1 MLPSRNFTFKDR
13 DGSEGKVEKIGDR
26 NQVTICGKINRMKT
40 AGEVRVG
47 DVLKLE
53 AEIYRVLEVTRHS
66 GVAQMAGAIFL
77 KLQNLRT
84 QNITER
90 RFKQEAMVEEVYLQR
105 RPLEYLYSQ
114 GEDHYFM
121 DMETFDQFPLTEELL
136 GGLRDFLRPEMIVE
150 AEFLEGNAVG
160 VVQPGYVVMEVATT
174 GEARRGEADNVWKTA
189 VIENGMEIMVPPFIK
204 SGDKVKVDVAT
215 KKYLGR
221 L

>member
-1 MLPSRNFTFKDR
+1 
-13 DGSEGKVEKIGDR
+13 
-26 NQVTICGKINRMKT
+26 MKT
-40 AGEVRVG
+40 AGEVRAG

-121 DMETFDQFPLTEELL
+121 DMETFDQFPLAEELL

-150 AEFLEGNAVG
+150 AEFLEGNPVG
-160 VVQPGYVVMEVATT
+160 VVQPGYVVMEVTTT

-189 VIENGMEIMVPPFIK
+189 IIENGMEIMVPPFIK
-204 SGDKVKVDVAT
+204 SCDKVKVDVAT
-215 KKYLGR
+215 KKYIGR

>member
-1 MLPSRNFTFKDR
+1 
-13 DGSEGKVEKIGDR
+13 
-26 NQVTICGKINRMKT
+26 
-40 AGEVRVG
+40 
-47 DVLKLE
+47 
-53 AEIYRVLEVTRHS
+53 
-66 GVAQMAGAIFL
+66 
-77 KLQNLRT
+77 
-84 QNITER
+84 
-90 RFKQEAMVEEVYLQR
+90 
-105 RPLEYLYSQ
+105 
-114 GEDHYFM
+114 M

>member
-1 MLPSRNFTFKDR
+1 MIEAA
-13 DGSEGKVEKIGDR
+13 SEGKVEEIRDR
-26 NQVTICGKINRMKT
+26 NQVAICGKISRMKT

-47 DVLKLE
+47 DVLKFE

-114 GEDHYFM
+114 GDDHYFM
-121 DMETFDQFPLTEELL
+121 DMETFDQFSLAEELL
-136 GGLRDFLRPEMIVE
+136 GGLRDFLRPEMIIE
-150 AEFLEGNAVG
+150 AEFLEGNPVG

-174 GEARRGEADNVWKTA
+174 GEARRGEADNVWKMA

-204 SGDKVKVDVAT
+204 TGDKVKVDVAT
-215 KKYLGR
+215 KKYIGR

>member
-1 MLPSRNFTFKDR
+1 
-13 DGSEGKVEKIGDR
+13 
-26 NQVTICGKINRMKT
+26 MKT

-53 AEIYRVLEVTRHS
+53 GELYRVLEVTRHS

-77 KLQNLRT
+77 KLKNIRT

-90 RFKQEAMVEEVYLQR
+90 RFKQETMVEEVYLLR
-105 RPLEYLYSQ
+105 KPLEYLYSQ
-114 GEDHYFM
+114 AEDHYFM
-121 DMETFDQFPLTEELL
+121 DMETYDQFPLSDELL
-136 GGLRDFLRPEMIVE
+136 GGLKDFLLPEMKVE
-150 AEFLEGNAVG
+150 VEFYEGNPVG
-160 VVQPGYVVMEVATT
+160 VVQPDYVVMTVTST

-204 SGDKVKVDVAT
+204 SGDKIKIDVST
-215 KKYLGR
+215 RKYIGR

>member
-1 MLPSRNFTFKDR
+1 
-13 DGSEGKVEKIGDR
+13 
-26 NQVTICGKINRMKT
+26 MKT

-47 DVLKLE
+47 DVLRLE

-84 QNITER
+84 HNISER

-105 RPLEYLYSQ
+105 RPLQYIYSQ
-114 GEDHYFM
+114 AGDHYFM
-121 DMETFDQFPLTEELL
+121 DMETYDQFPLSEELL
-136 GGLRDFLRPEMIVE
+136 GGLKDFLLPEMTVE
-150 AEFLEGNAVG
+150 VEFLEGNPVG
-160 VVQPGYVVMEVATT
+160 VVMPDYVVMKVTAT

-189 VIENGMEIMVPPFIK
+189 VIENGMELMVPPFIK
-204 SGDKVKVDVAT
+204 TGDRIKVDPRG
-215 KKYLGR
+215 KKYLSR